1 MKAMK
6 KFLNLWI
13 VIFSI
18 CGFFMFCAFI
28 DAQDSFFGMETG
40 YTIKMLELGILGII
54 GLSIYLVKK
63 EKKRLAIV
71 AMLLSISC
79 VFFIIGYYSHPDR
92 VYKRAV
98 ERVEELVEL
107 SLEYEINLKDASD
120 KESKQIK
127 IYLSRL
133 NTELKARKLELFAAK
148 IRRSGD
154 PEYFRDSF
162 FMYMCFMFGTISA
175 VGAVCNFLMR
185 KSK

>member
-71 AMLLSISC
+71 AM
-79 VFFIIGYYSHPDR
+79 R
-92 VYKRAV
+92 
-98 ERVEELVEL
+98 
-107 SLEYEINLKDASD
+107 
-120 KESKQIK
+120 
-127 IYLSRL
+127 
-133 NTELKARKLELFAAK
+133 
-148 IRRSGD
+148 
-154 PEYFRDSF
+154 
-162 FMYMCFMFGTISA
+162 
-175 VGAVCNFLMR
+175 
-185 KSK
+185 